1 MGILDKNTLQK
12 VYLQQSEE
20 NDDFNCLCQKFF
32 MLLFLI
38 LVSTKNVSCFMC
50 LFLKYFKRRNI
61 PKMAQK
67 MFHETQCFMCHFCN
81 VSCKWRWALTEIVLR
96 VPDPVLLHFY
106 ETIFSKILKFS
117 ITTINFLFNTRQSNI
132 F

>member
-1 MGILDKNTLQK
+1 MKLKHETKTYLSHLTSTSMKHSDMKHFSVNFYLHGYFGYFLDKNTLQK

-38 LVSTKNVSCFMC
+38 LLSTKNVSCFMC

-67 MFHETQCFMCHFCN
+67 MFHETLCFVFH
-81 VSCKWRWALTEIVLR
+81 
-96 VPDPVLLHFY
+96 VP
-106 ETIFSKILKFS
+106 
-117 ITTINFLFNTRQSNI
+117 FLACFV
-132 F
+132 